1 MARNVT
7 RWVWKHSRATG
18 AALIVLLA
26 IADEIN
32 DGETEMKVAEL
43 ARKCRMG
50 ERTAQ
55 AATTELVA
63 LGELKVAHGGGRG
76 RPNRYRPV
84 TSNPADPAP
93 FEGSNP
99 ADPAPFDE
107 TPQILHPADSAP
119 FKGHPGRSERNPADS
134 APQVFADVI
143 SSTGRSEVH
152 VQTTSAKTQVQT
164 LRADIGRLC
173 AHLAD
178 RIEANGSRRPTIGK
192 RWHDAARLML
202 EHDGRS
208 EEQVHRAIDWCQD
221 DEFWRSNI
229 LSMPKLREK
238 YDQLRLAA
246 NRSNARST
254 TKDRVRQAAEAGR
267 RVQAMLN
274 GGP

>member
-7 RWVWKHSRATG
+7 KWVWAYSRATG
-18 AALIVLLA
+18 AAFVVLLA
-26 IADEIN
+26 IADETN
-32 DGETEMKVAEL
+32 AETEMTVSEL
-43 ARKCRMG
+43 ARKCRLG
-50 ERTAQ
+50 ERTTQGAI
-55 AATTELVA
+55 AELTA
-63 LGELKVAHGGGRG
+63 LGELAVTRGGGRG
-76 RPNRYRPV
+76 RSNSYRVAPV
-84 TSNPADPAP
+84 NPADPAPFDESNPADPAP
-93 FEGSNP
+93 FS
-99 ADPAPFDE
+99 E

-119 FKGHPGRSERNPADS
+119 FNGHPPRSEQYPADS

-152 VQTTSAKTQVQT
+152 VQTLSAKTQASP

-178 RIEANGSRRPTIGK
+178 RIETNGSKRPVVGK

-202 EHDGRS
+202 ERDGRS
-208 EEQVHRAIDWCQD
+208 EEQIHRAIDWCQD

-246 NRSNARST
+246 NRSNGRTT

-274 GGP
+274 GGS